1 MGHHIPL
8 PRFIVRKLSAT
19 MTTQEALEIVSYKMA
34 LKDPVAAKAD
44 PVLIPSIIEKALA
57 DQAAGSPKNRPKG
70 LHGCY
75 EARQTTPSRPR

>member
-1 MGHHIPL
+1 
-8 PRFIVRKLSAT
+8 

-57 DQAAGSPKNRPKG
+57 DQAAGSPKKS
-70 LHGCY
+70 
-75 EARQTTPSRPR
+75 T